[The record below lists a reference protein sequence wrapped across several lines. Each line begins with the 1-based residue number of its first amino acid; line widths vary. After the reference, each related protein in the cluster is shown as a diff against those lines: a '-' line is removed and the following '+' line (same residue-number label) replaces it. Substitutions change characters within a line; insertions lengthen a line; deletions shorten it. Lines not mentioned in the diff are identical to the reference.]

1 MLLTILGCS
10 GSVSGPDS
18 PASGY
23 LLQAT
28 GAPPVVM
35 DMGGGT
41 LGQLQRHVDPS
52 QATVLLS
59 HLHADHCL
67 DVAGLLVWLRY
78 HPFPATE
85 KLRLFG
91 PTGTALRLGAA
102 SSEVPG
108 EVDDIS
114 DVVEVAHLT
123 DGGTLT
129 LGALTV
135 TTRRVWHPCEAY
147 GMRFTDPSGATLVYT
162 GDTALCDEVVELAEG
177 ATVLLAEAS
186 WTHAD
191 ERPEGVHMSGTEVGR
206 LAQRAGVGELL
217 ITHVPP
223 WTSREAVLAEARAEF
238 DGPVRAVSAR
248 EQIEVLAAGSG
259 GGVAAPALPG
269 TSGAHGGHAVRL

>member
-23 LLQAT
+23 LVQAA
-28 GAPPVVM
+28 GAPPVVL
-35 DMGGGT
+35 DLGGGT
-41 LGQLQRHVDPS
+41 LGQLQRYVDPA
-52 QATVLLS
+52 QAVVLLS

-78 HPFPATE
+78 HPVPCTAT
-85 KLRLFG
+85 LRLHG
-91 PTGTALRLGAA
+91 PTGTAERLGAA
-102 SSEVPG
+102 SSEIPG

-114 DVVEVAHLT
+114 DVIETHTWV
-123 DGGTLT
+123 DGGTT
-129 LGALTV
+129 TIGELTV
-135 TTRRVWHPCEAY
+135 ESRRVWHPCEAF
-147 GMRFTDPSGATLVYT
+147 GLRITDGAGTTLVYT
-162 GDTALCDEVVELAEG
+162 GDTALCDEVVELARG
-177 ATVLLAEAS
+177 ASVLLAEAS

-191 ERPEGVHMSGTEVGR
+191 DRPPGVHMSGTEVGR

-248 EQIEVLAAGSG
+248 EQIEVSTPAGG
-259 GGVAAPALPG
+259 IAGAALPG
-269 TSGAHGGHAVRL
+269 QARARA

>member
-23 LLQAT
+23 LLQAA
-28 GAPPVVM
+28 GAPPVVL

-41 LGQLQRHVDPS
+41 LGQLQRYVDPA
-52 QATVLLS
+52 QAVVLLS

-78 HPFPATE
+78 HPVPCTST
-85 KLRLFG
+85 LRLHG
-91 PTGTALRLGAA
+91 PSGSALRLGAA

-114 DVVEVAHLT
+114 DAVEVHHWV
-123 DGGTLT
+123 DGGVIR
-129 LGALTV
+129 LGELTV
-135 TTRRVWHPCEAY
+135 RSQRVWHPCEAY
-147 GMRFTDPSGATLVYT
+147 GLRITDGAGTTLVYT
-162 GDTALCDEVVELAEG
+162 GDTALRDDVVELARG
-177 ATVLLAEAS
+177 ASVLLAEAS

-191 ERPEGVHMSGTEVGR
+191 DRPVGVHMSGTEVGR
-206 LAQRAGVGELL
+206 LAQRAEVGELL

-238 DGPVRAVSAR
+238 DGPVRAVGAR
-248 EQIEVLAAGSG
+248 EQIEVTPAETG
-259 GGVAAPALPG
+259 GGVAGGALPG
-269 TSGAHGGHAVRL
+269 VPGGVRA